1 MNLPN
6 FFVYINSA
14 QGPLH
19 PYIPNYTHL
28 YYFYVHGVAQFSRK
42 FPAEKL
48 LQAAHD
54 SSDLSSSHEF

>member
-1 MNLPN
+1 MSLLN
-6 FFVYINSA
+6 FLLYINSA

-19 PYIPNYTHL
+19 PYIPKYTHFC
-28 YYFYVHGVAQFSRK
+28 YFHVHGVAQFPRK

-48 LQAAHD
+48 LQAADH